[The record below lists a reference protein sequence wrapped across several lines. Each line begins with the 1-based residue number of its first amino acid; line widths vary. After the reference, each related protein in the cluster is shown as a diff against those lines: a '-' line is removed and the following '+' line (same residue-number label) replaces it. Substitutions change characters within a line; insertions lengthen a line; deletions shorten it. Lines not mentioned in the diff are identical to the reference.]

1 MPKMPLPGCLIAV
14 AGVFPGM
21 WHVCGQFYPNT
32 YITVPYS
39 VIEAS
44 IAVSQILAAPA
55 AAALL
60 QLSGLAGL
68 QGWQILF
75 LAEGLVTLVVAGLL
89 RWRLPAS
96 VMTASFLS
104 DEDKG
109 WLVEQLAGSHG
120 AEAVAARSTNAAA
133 EIELGAA
140 AGQQQQQCK
149 QQQHDVQPGWQD
161 DDAVLLV
168 GSSCNDPGRDNTWR
182 TIDLDSRVNSSSGSS
197 KQPSHSKAPG
207 GDSSTLNGSSNSSNT
222 AEPMLSSWQQVVA
235 TFRNRLILYLM
246 LLKALKVGAW
256 HLSLRIT

>member
-1 MPKMPLPGCLIAV
+1 MLLSGFMFTA

-21 WHVCGQFYPNT
+21 WHVCGQFYPNA

-75 LAEGLVTLVVAGLL
+75 LAEGLVTLVVAGVL

-96 VMTASFLS
+96 VSTASFLS
-104 DEDKG
+104 EEDKG
-109 WLVEQLAGSHG
+109 WLVEQLSGCCHGAAAAGS
-120 AEAVAARSTNAAA
+120 AIAAA

-149 QQQHDVQPGWQD
+149 QQQQQQHDVQPGLQD
-161 DDAVLLV
+161 DDAMLLV
-168 GSSCNDPGRDNTWR
+168 HSSCKDPGSDNTWR
-182 TIDLDSRVNSSSGSS
+182 SIDLGSRVNSSSGSS
-197 KQPSHSKAPG
+197 KQPSHSKAP
-207 GDSSTLNGSSNSSNT
+207 DSGSSSSSNV
-222 AEPMLSSWQQVVA
+222 EPMLSSWQQVVA

-246 LLKALKVGAW
+246 LLKALKVGMAFV
-256 HLSLRIT
+256 

>member
-1 MPKMPLPGCLIAV
+1 
-14 AGVFPGM
+14 M

-75 LAEGLVTLVVAGLL
+75 LAEGLLTLAVAAAL

-96 VMTASFLS
+96 ISTAPFLS
-104 DEDKG
+104 EEDKG
-109 WLVEQLAGSHG
+109 WLVGQLSGRHTA
-120 AEAVAARSTNAAA
+120 AAA
-133 EIELGAA
+133 ETADAAVVGVGRGAGN
-140 AGQQQQQCK
+140 GQVQQQQCK
-149 QQQHDVQPGWQD
+149 QQQHVVQLGWQD
-161 DDAVLLV
+161 HDDAVLLV
-168 GSSCNDPGRDNTWR
+168 GSSSSSSKDAGRDSTWKS
-182 TIDLDSRVNSSSGSS
+182 IDLGSRADSSSNSKQLLHSSSDNAVELHRCDSRAAGTSSSSSSSSSG
-197 KQPSHSKAPG
+197 
-207 GDSSTLNGSSNSSNT
+207 
-222 AEPMLSSWQQVVA
+222 EPVLSSWEQVAA

-246 LLKALKVGAW
+246 LLKALKVRHVHTAASST
-256 HLSLRIT
+256 SLAVRQY